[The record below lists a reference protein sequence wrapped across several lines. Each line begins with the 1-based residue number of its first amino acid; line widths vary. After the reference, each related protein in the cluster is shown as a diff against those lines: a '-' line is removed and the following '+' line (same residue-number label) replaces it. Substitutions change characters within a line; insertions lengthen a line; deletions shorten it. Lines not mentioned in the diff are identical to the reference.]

1 MKRTNFNVF
10 ESVSCS
16 AKTLI
21 TGVFMLVLLSI
32 ANHVSAQTSVPTPE
46 SVLPPLKSKVE
57 CTEIAQNEVTIL
69 LDLLKQDPNNTEKR
83 NLYDAYQHVLANVVE
98 PFFDM
103 PLIMAQVYPILH
115 KNSNDGTTTG
125 AYGFYA
131 KSWNRDYTEMVNKFK
146 R

>member
-1 MKRTNFNVF
+1 MKRTNFYFF

-21 TGVFMLVLLSI
+21 TGVFMLVLLSV
-32 ANHVSAQTSVPTPE
+32 ANHVSAQSVPTPE
-46 SVLPPLKSKVE
+46 SVLPPLKSKIE
-57 CTEIAQNEVTIL
+57 CSEIAQNAVDL
-69 LDLLKQDPNNTEKR
+69 LLEELKQDPNNMDKR
-83 NLYDAYQHVLANVVE
+83 ILFDAYQHVLTNVVE

-115 KNSNDGTTTG
+115 KNSNDGTATG

-146 R
+146 K